1 MKNNNPVVMAD
12 VARAGGVSLMTVS
25 LALRNSSRLP
35 EGTRKRIQ
43 QVARELGYR
52 QCPLVSALMA
62 RMRSLRGHAKHVPS
76 IAYID
81 GGWPGR
87 KNEHA
92 LARFH
97 RGAADCAR
105 ERGYGFERF
114 RWGPDG
120 MTETR
125 LVQVLGSRG
134 YLGVVFAPQ
143 PEADTR
149 LQADWS
155 AFSLAAIGYSIAAPP
170 LNRSV
175 NHQKES
181 LECAVREVRR
191 RGYRRIGLLLTANE
205 NQRTSGNWLAAF
217 LLAGSA
223 LRPGEY
229 FSHLVSPEEGD
240 CSAEV
245 IRWVRDGRL
254 EVILTARRD
263 GPALLRQDRPDRR
276 RREPAARLVQ
286 LHLADDMRSHPGI
299 DQNNE
304 AVGAAAVNL
313 VIEQIQSGQL
323 GAPLLPKTVLV
334 PGNWSGELASVP
346 ALAPRQRGRAI
357 EATPRSGQNSRR
369 TRTRP
374 EMPSAP
380 AP

>member
-1 MKNNNPVVMAD
+1 MKNHNPVVMAD
-12 VARAGGVSLMTVS
+12 VARAVGVSLMTVS
-25 LALRNSSRLP
+25 LALRNSPRLP
-35 EGTRKRIQ
+35 ESTRKRIQ

-62 RMRSLRGHAKHVPS
+62 RLRGARMRAKHVPL

-81 GGWPGR
+81 GGGWPGR

-97 RGAADCAR
+97 EGAAGCAR

-114 RWGPDG
+114 RWGPQG

-143 PEADTR
+143 PQADTR
-149 LQADWS
+149 LQADWG
-155 AFSLAAIGYSIAAPP
+155 AFSLAAIGYSIVAPQ
-170 LNRSV
+170 LYRSV

-181 LECAVREVRR
+181 LECALREVRR
-191 RGYRRIGLLLTANE
+191 RGYRRIGLLLTENE

-217 LLAGSA
+217 LLVGST
-223 LRPGEY
+223 LQEGGV
-229 FSHLVSPEEGD
+229 FSHLVSPDEVD

-245 IRWVRDGRL
+245 TRWVHRCRL

-263 GPALLRQDRPDRR
+263 GPAILRQDRRHGG
-276 RREPAARLVQ
+276 PAVLFVQ
-286 LHLADDMRSHPGI
+286 LHMADDMRGHPGI

-313 VIEQIQSGQL
+313 VIEQIQAGQL
-323 GAPLLPKTVLV
+323 GVPPLPKTVLV
-334 PGNWSGELASVP
+334 PGSWTGELASAP
-346 ALAPRQRGRAI
+346 AVNARRRGRA
-357 EATPRSGQNSRR
+357 G
-369 TRTRP
+369 
-374 EMPSAP
+374 
-380 AP
+380 